1 MENDM
6 SASESGANQ
15 SAATTTPYSKLTAA
29 ARTSMIATYPDK
41 AKKIASGK
49 LWKIEES
56 FTLDAMGEKGKC
68 MFPHRLSD
76 EQLAAEIGDNP
87 AAIFEGL
94 SQSMIDF
101 YRQKLD
107 APK

>member
-1 MENDM
+1 MG
-6 SASESGANQ
+6 ATQTGTSE
-15 SAATTTPYSKLTAA
+15 SAATTTPYQALLAA
-29 ARTSMIATYPDK
+29 ARTAMTAIYPDK
-41 AKKIASGK
+41 AKALKAGR
-49 LWKIEES
+49 LWKIEEG
-56 FTLDAMGEKGKC
+56 FTMDALGEKGKC

-107 APK
+107 EKKS